1 MSEQDKNELN
11 KNEESH
17 KKILIRKKNTTSQSQ
32 GVAKTNAP
40 AKKVII
46 KKSTT
51 SSSGN
56 PVVEQPKEIKSNV
69 VEQPSA
75 AKVDNIKKDEEKKN
89 YVNNDS
95 SSHPRNNYQNRDRE
109 YNKYPPRQNN
119 YNQNNNRSNYN
130 GNNNR
135 TNGNGNF
142 RSNNYQNGNYN
153 RNNNGQNQQ
162 FGEKRPFNNNRNG
175 FNNNQQRDSRPFSGN
190 RSGQNNN
197 FKQPKLDISAT
208 TNDKTRSR
216 KKENSKKNDDRK
228 DFFSNKTE
236 IEFTYKRKEEKTSVN
251 SVPESIDIVDV
262 ISVSDLAKKM
272 NLKANVIISKLI
284 SLGSMFTINDKIDA
298 ETAEIVAA
306 EFNCKVN
313 IVSLYDETVIEEE
326 KTDET
331 DMEERPPIVTVM
343 GHVDHGKTK
352 LLDAI
357 RHSDKASTE
366 SGGIT
371 QHIGAYSVTLE
382 NGKVITFI
390 DTPGHEAFTMMRA
403 RGAQVT
409 DIVILVVAAD
419 DGVMPQTIEAINHA
433 KQANVPV
440 IVAINKCDKPDANPD
455 KVKQQLSDYG
465 LLPEEWGGTTM
476 YCNISALKGLG
487 INELLETVVLQAEI
501 VNLKAPYKTRA
512 SGFILESK
520 IDQGRGAVASVLIL
534 RGTLKVGDFF
544 VAGVYSGKIRAMWND
559 KGKRIKVATP
569 STPVEITG
577 IESVPKA
584 GDPFNVLET
593 EKEAKLFSAKRKEL
607 NKMKDAESVKK
618 LTLKDFLSQKKDGE
632 QQEIKVIIK
641 ADVQGSS
648 EAIRDSLNKLSNSEV
663 KLTTVHM
670 GVGPVNETDVIFA
683 VASKAIIISFRVRP
697 NPKAS
702 LLIEKEKVDARRYN
716 IIYDIIEDI
725 KAAMEG
731 MIKPDL
737 QEELI
742 GTIEVKQVFKISK
755 VGVIAGSF
763 VTSGKVK
770 RKSLIR
776 LMRDDVQIY
785 SGAISSLK
793 RYKDDASEV
802 LEGTECGI
810 SLENW
815 KDIKVGDIMEAY
827 EIKEIQRNLDDVE
840 KKEKQLEEERK
851 VAEMKEMKRI
861 EEEKLRALL
870 ELDEKTE
877 NDE

>member
-32 GVAKTNAP
+32 GAAKTNAP

-69 VEQPSA
+69 VEQPST

-455 KVKQQLSDYG
+455 RVKQQLSDYG